1 MEDEEK
7 NTVKKEKENR
17 KIKILSILE
26 KKKVKEKILKILSI
40 LKKKSKGKNI
50 IKKIYKTI
58 LQK

>member
-26 KKKVKEKILKILSI
+26 KK
-40 LKKKSKGKNI
+40 SKGKNI
-50 IKKIYKTI
+50 KDFKYIKEKK
-58 LQK
+58 